1 MIGNC
6 KIYGSMDPCLFQ
18 KQWAS
23 RSEVAWQELSRSEPN
38 SIQVQRH
45 FSQQKEGADPL
56 GKRKYSGG
64 QEIHLLTRE
73 QWISDHIQSH
83 VAGTNIKQLTLEP
96 EPDLTSRVIFT
107 VSLCDISL
115 LLYICRVGQN

>member
-1 MIGNC
+1 
-6 KIYGSMDPCLFQ
+6 MDCYLSQ

-45 FSQQKEGADPL
+45 FSQQKEGGTDPL

-83 VAGTNIKQLTLEP
+83 VAGL
-96 EPDLTSRVIFT
+96 F
-107 VSLCDISL
+107 
-115 LLYICRVGQN
+115 Y